1 MSKASKTRKWSDDV
15 LDELID
21 MLGRKGLHLR
31 DVFSSVEEIIT
42 NETEDKKRKQRF
54 QRVPFQIVPLWRAV
68 AFENAVFLVRMAK
81 TILSENDDVATTTPP
96 GCRPLNREYPR

>member
-42 NETEDKKRKQRF
+42 NETEEKR
-54 QRVPFQIVPLWRAV
+54 
-68 AFENAVFLVRMAK
+68 ENSVFK
-81 TILSENDDVATTTPP
+81 
-96 GCRPLNREYPR
+96 EYLFKSFHSGER